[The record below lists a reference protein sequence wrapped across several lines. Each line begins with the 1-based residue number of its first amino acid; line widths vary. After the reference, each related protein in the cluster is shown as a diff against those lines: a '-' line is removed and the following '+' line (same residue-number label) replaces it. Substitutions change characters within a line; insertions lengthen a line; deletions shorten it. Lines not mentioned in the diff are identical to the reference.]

1 MGLGVFSGW
10 LVGWNVWHTDIFR
23 DPFLRQKMSNN
34 TIEMQVGPPHVPSD
48 PPTNDDVCNASL
60 YAAKLLTLRGENIY
74 IEARTTHDNTQ
85 SLMLK
90 FKCQK
95 NSAAGGN
102 VDQAALGDALRCAL
116 KAASYGERGSAQR
129 SVTLVAHLSFI
140 YFFELSQASTAMA
153 TLKLTG
159 SLPWKPTRE
168 HRQTGSLPW
177 KPTREHR
184 QIGAWPT
191 RGTTT
196 SVPCSPTDDART
208 RPTPT

>member
-1 MGLGVFSGW
+1 MTLPAAGQVGELDCRKWISEFFR
-10 LVGWNVWHTDIFR
+10 VGWNVWHTDIFR

-95 NSAAGGN
+95 ISAEGGN
-102 VDQAALGDALRCAL
+102 VDQATLGDALRCAL

-129 SVTLVAHLSFI
+129 SVTLVAHLYPSFT
-140 YFFELSQASTAMA
+140 FLN
-153 TLKLTG
+153 
-159 SLPWKPTRE
+159 SL
-168 HRQTGSLPW
+168 
-177 KPTREHR
+177 
-184 QIGAWPT
+184 
-191 RGTTT
+191 
-196 SVPCSPTDDART
+196 
-208 RPTPT
+208 RPQRRWLHSS